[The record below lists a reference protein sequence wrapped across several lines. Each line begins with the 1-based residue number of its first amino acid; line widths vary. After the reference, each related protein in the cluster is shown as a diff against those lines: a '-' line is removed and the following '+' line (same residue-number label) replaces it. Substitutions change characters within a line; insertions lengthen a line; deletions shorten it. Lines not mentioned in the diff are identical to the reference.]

1 MTPNLTLA
9 TVLALLAA
17 AGTAGHAQDATDP
30 ADETTQRIEDAERV
44 MPRERP
50 HADPVSPTVEPE
62 VRTPRPGLTGAHTWP
77 DQSQGDDS
85 PIATRLPEG
94 TTLVQRPG
102 RVLTL
107 PTGHRVFVID
117 EDARR
122 AGEGPMLIFPSRV
135 LASLD
140 DSIAGA
146 PSAPV
151 LLSGYVYEYDE
162 RNYLLPT
169 AFSRDTLPP
178 PVTPD
183 PEPESITESL
193 TPEPEGASE
202 IQIASAFDDP
212 DVSALLTELDSS
224 PAIRAV
230 APPVARS
237 ASDEADAEQSSV
249 VSGSADYVADGTP
262 ITRRRA
268 RLVRGPG
275 GAWAFRFDNDFDTAR
290 SPLLDQPMT
299 VLPCRLLHRLES
311 LALTRGED
319 IELIVSGRVY
329 TYGQRSYILP
339 TIYQRP
345 LKLGIDPIQ

>member
-1 MTPNLTLA
+1 MTLTRMTA
-9 TVLALLAA
+9 VALLAA
-17 AGTAGHAQDATDP
+17 AGTTGLAQ
-30 ADETTQRIEDAERV
+30 ETTEESRSRIEEAERV

-50 HADPVSPTVEPE
+50 PAEPVSPSVEPE
-62 VRTPRPGLTGAHTWP
+62 VRTPRPGLTGGHAWP
-77 DQSQGDDS
+77 DEPSDDDS
-85 PIATRLPEG
+85 PVAKRLPEG
-94 TTLVQRPG
+94 TTLIRRPG
-102 RVLTL
+102 QVLTL
-107 PTGHRVFVID
+107 PTGHRVFVAD
-117 EDARR
+117 ERDRR
-122 AGEGPMLIFPSRV
+122 SGEGPMLIFPSRV

-140 DSIAGA
+140 ASLAGSPA
-146 PSAPV
+146 APV
-151 LLSGYVYEYDE
+151 VLSGYVYEYDG

-178 PVTPD
+178 R
-183 PEPESITESL
+183 PEPEPVSESISESL
-193 TPEPEGASE
+193 GNEPSGANE

-212 DVSALLTELDSS
+212 DVASLLDELDSS

-230 APPVARS
+230 APPAVQRP
-237 ASDEADAEQSSV
+237 DTDAGESSV
-249 VSGSADYVADGTP
+249 VTSTEAYVADGTP

-290 SPLLDQPMT
+290 NPLLDQPMT
-299 VLPCRLLHRLES
+299 VLPCRLLQRLES
-311 LALTRGED
+311 LAMTRGEG